1 MKKLFLVFSIA
12 VSSFG
17 FGQDYGDSLVKKDFL
32 SSETIERYIVFYINE
47 ERVKLGLDTLTVLSE
62 IDDIAKNHSAWMLQT
77 RKYQHSAL
85 NIDEIIMK
93 SGKCSNRYSHKFFAR
108 AVVNGWMDSP
118 GHRAHIVNPENK
130 YIGVGM
136 SYTIRQSDGYIS
148 YYYTCTFDQ

>member
-1 MKKLFLVFSIA
+1 MKKLLLVFSIA

-47 ERVKLGLDTLTVLSE
+47 ERVKLGLDTLAVLSE

-77 RKYQHSAL
+77 RKYQHSGL

-93 SGKCSNRYSHKFFAR
+93 TGTCSNRYSHKFFAR
-108 AVVNGWMDSP
+108 A
-118 GHRAHIVNPENK
+118 IVNAWMNSPAHKDAIIDTNFK

-136 SYTIRQSDGYIS
+136 SYTIRQTDGYIS
-148 YYYTCTFDQ
+148 EYYTCTFDQ